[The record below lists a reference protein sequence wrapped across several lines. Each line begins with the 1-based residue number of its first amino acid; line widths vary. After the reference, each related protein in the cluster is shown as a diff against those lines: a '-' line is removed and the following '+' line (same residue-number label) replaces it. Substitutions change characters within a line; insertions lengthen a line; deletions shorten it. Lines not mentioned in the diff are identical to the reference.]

1 MPTILVTWWSGFVWS
16 HLCQRLI
23 DRGDTVTCLDNL
35 STSSRT
41 NIASLLDHPLFS
53 FVEHDVQEPFFS
65 QVDQIYH
72 LACPASPLHYQ
83 KDPLAT
89 IKTSLLWTMHMLD
102 LAVQTQAKIL
112 FSSTSE
118 VYGDP
123 LIHPQPESYRGNVHT
138 TWPRSCYDEGK
149 RAAETLMMDYH
160 RIHGVAIRIIR
171 IFNTYGPHMHP
182 QDGRVVSNFIMQAL
196 THQDITLYGDGSQTR
211 SFQYVDDLISGMLCM
226 MDNTHGFIGPVNIW
240 TSFEFSMHSLAQ
252 KILKLIPESTSKIIM
267 LPLPIDDP
275 KQRKADGTL
284 AKKELNREPKITLDE
299 GLQRTI
305 PYFKSVI
312 ENNQW
317 TYLS

>member
-1 MPTILVTWWSGFVWS
+1 MATILVTWWSGFVWS
-16 HLCQRLI
+16 HLCHRLI
-23 DRGDTVTCLDNL
+23 ARGDTVICLDNL

-41 NIASLLDHPLFS
+41 NIASLLDHPHFS
-53 FVEHDVQEPFFS
+53 FVEHDVQVPFFA

-72 LACPASPLHYQ
+72 LACPASPVHYQ

-89 IKTSLLWTMHMLD
+89 IKTSLLGTMHMLD
-102 LAVQTQAKIL
+102 LAVQTKAKIL

-123 LIHPQPESYRGNVHT
+123 LVHPQSESYRGNVHT

-160 RIHGVAIRIIR
+160 RMQWVDIRIIR

-196 THQDITLYGDGSQTR
+196 QNQDITLYGDGSQTR
-211 SFQYVDDLISGMLCM
+211 SFQYVDDLIEGMTRM
-226 MDNTHGFIGPVNIW
+226 MDNTHGFIWPVNIW
-240 TSFEFSMHSLAQ
+240 TSFEFSMVELAQ
-252 KILKLIPESTSKIIM
+252 KILSLIPESTSKIIM

-284 AKKELNREPKITLDE
+284 AKKELGREPKITLDAW
-299 GLQRTI
+299 LQRTI
-305 PYFKSVI
+305 PYFRSLI
-312 ENNQW
+312 EN
-317 TYLS
+317 T